1 MRYFKLVYDFE
12 NDDDYVIVKS
22 SNKAEDYDS
31 KIVKGEVIENWDKDI
46 KFEYNVEDGKI
57 LSDYLASDNGWVIVS
72 KKFRDVMK
80 EIGGED
86 IQYLDINIMNSKTK
100 EEDNTYKV
108 VNVTKHL
115 EALDLENSVYDF
127 FELDDEKILSVE
139 KYALKQDV
147 IKNYNI
153 FKLNDE
159 TIPVFVSEK
168 VKDIVEENSLIG
180 FQFLEVKVV

>member
-1 MRYFKLVYDFE
+1 
-12 NDDDYVIVKS
+12 
-22 SNKAEDYDS
+22 
-31 KIVKGEVIENWDKDI
+31 
-46 KFEYNVEDGKI
+46 
-57 LSDYLASDNGWVIVS
+57 
-72 KKFRDVMK
+72 MK
-80 EIGGED
+80 EVVGEN
-86 IQYLDINIMNSKTK
+86 IQYLDINIINSKTK
-100 EEDNTYKV
+100 EQDNTYKV
-108 VNVTKHL
+108 VNVIKHL
-115 EALDLENSVYDF
+115 TALDLENSVYDF

-168 VKDIVEENSLIG
+168 IKDIVEENSLIG